1 MSIDTHTFGLKVM
14 SINGVFF
21 DDRCRDVILPCI
33 DGEMSLMAH
42 HEEMFLAIYDGTMR
56 IQKEDNSWIE
66 AVVGIGSAQMAN
78 NRCMILIDTVER
90 PEDIDIRRAK
100 EALEAAEEKIRQKN
114 SIQEYKMSQAAM
126 ARALSRLKL
135 ASKYN
140 LH

>member
-1 MSIDTHTFGLKVM
+1 MSTDTHTFGLKVM

-21 DDRCRDVILPCI
+21 DDRCRNVILPCI

-66 AVVGIGSAQMAN
+66 VVVGIGSAQMAN
-78 NRCMILIDTVER
+78 NRCMILVDTVER
-90 PEDIDIRRAK
+90 PEDIDIRRAQ

>member
-21 DDRCRDVILPCI
+21 DDRCRNVILPCI

-78 NRCMILIDTVER
+78 NRCMILVDTVER
-90 PEDIDIRRAK
+90 PEDIDIRRAQ

-114 SIQEYKMSQAAM
+114 SIQE
-126 ARALSRLKL
+126 
-135 ASKYN
+135 
-140 LH
+140 

>member
-78 NRCMILIDTVER
+78 NRCMILVDTVER

>member
-1 MSIDTHTFGLKVM
+1 MSTDTHTFGLKVM

-21 DDRCRDVILPCI
+21 DDRCRNVILPCI

-78 NRCMILIDTVER
+78 NRCMILVDTVER
-90 PEDIDIRRAK
+90 PEDIDIRRAQ

-126 ARALSRLKL
+126 ARALSRIKL
-135 ASKYN
+135 ASNNN

>member
-1 MSIDTHTFGLKVM
+1 
-14 SINGVFF
+14 
-21 DDRCRDVILPCI
+21 
-33 DGEMSLMAH
+33 
-42 HEEMFLAIYDGTMR
+42 
-56 IQKEDNSWIE
+56 
-66 AVVGIGSAQMAN
+66 
-78 NRCMILIDTVER
+78 MILVDTVER
-90 PEDIDIRRAK
+90 PEDIDIRRAQ

>member
-1 MSIDTHTFGLKVM
+1 MSTDTHTFGLKVM

-21 DDRCRDVILPCI
+21 DDRCRNVILPCI

-66 AVVGIGSAQMAN
+66 AVVGLGSAQMAN
-78 NRCMILIDTVER
+78 NRCMILVDTVER

-100 EALEAAEEKIRQKN
+100 EALEAAEVKIRQKN

>member
-1 MSIDTHTFGLKVM
+1 MSTDTHTFGLQVM

-21 DDRCRDVILPCI
+21 DDRCRNVILPCI

-78 NRCMILIDTVER
+78 NRCMILVDTVER
-90 PEDIDIRRAK
+90 PEDIDIRRAQ
-100 EALEAAEEKIRQKN
+100 EALEAAQEKIRQKN
-114 SIQEYKMSQAAM
+114 SIQNI
-126 ARALSRLKL
+126 RCRRRLWQERL
-135 ASKYN
+135 AD
-140 LH
+140 

>member
-21 DDRCRDVILPCI
+21 DDRCRNVILPCI

-90 PEDIDIRRAK
+90 PEDIDIRRAQ
-100 EALEAAEEKIRQKN
+100 EALEAAEEKIRQKKAELQN
-114 SIQEYKMSQAAM
+114 NERPTVRTTIANVLQ
-126 ARALSRLKL
+126 RTLRLS
-135 ASKYN
+135 A
-140 LH
+140 

>member
-1 MSIDTHTFGLKVM
+1 MSTDTHTFGLKVM

-21 DDRCRDVILPCI
+21 DDRCRNVILPCI

-42 HEEMFLAIYDGTMR
+42 HEEMFLARYDGTMR

-90 PEDIDIRRAK
+90 PEDIDIRRAQ

-126 ARALSRLKL
+126 ARALS
-135 ASKYN
+135 
-140 LH
+140 